1 MNPHAVLGVRPGASR
16 DEVRAAWRRTA
27 RATHPDHGGDPGA
40 FAAAADAYER
50 LGEAVPGRAVVVV
63 IHLGFGGLARRWLRR
78 RFARGARRPS
88 RVA

>member
-16 DEVRAAWRRTA
+16 DEVRAAWRQA
-27 RATHPDHGGDPGA
+27 AKATHPDNGGDPEA

-50 LGEAVPGRAVVVV
+50 LGGAVPERAVVVV
-63 IHLGFGGLARRWLRR
+63 IHVGVGGLARRWLRR
-78 RFARGARRPS
+78 RFAREPS